1 MNKTRNIGNYMPFI
15 ALGILFLVFGIASK
29 GAIFQPFNLRSLVE
43 QIVPITI
50 GGLGVIF
57 VAATGSV
64 DLSVGSLMGL
74 AAVIASMLGEAFGT
88 WIIIPA
94 ALLVGAGVGLLNGFI
109 VSKCKVSSFMTT
121 LAMLF
126 ALKGMTNFF
135 LDISGLIQTPK
146 AIKALNATPVKM
158 TILVAAIVIMYY
170 VFEKTKYG
178 RCCKVIGE
186 NELTVITVGIPVQK
200 YRMIAYVLSGFM
212 AGGVGAVLSLA
223 KLGGPTN
230 TMGAFQEIRIMLAI
244 FLGGVMV
251 TGGMSTKIYKLIVG
265 AFSIIVIENGLILA
279 KAPTEF
285 SEMIQG
291 ICLILIVFL
300 ISYFNKRS
308 VRMSSMKPE
317 NEK

>member
-1 MNKTRNIGNYMPFI
+1 MNKTRNLGNVMPFI
-15 ALGILFLVFGIASK
+15 ALGVLFLIFGIASK

-43 QIVPITI
+43 NIVPITI

-57 VAATGSV
+57 VAAQGCV

-74 AAVIASMLGEAFGT
+74 AAVIASMLGEALGT
-88 WIIIPA
+88 WVIIPA
-94 ALLVGAGVGLLNGFI
+94 ALVVGAGVGLLNGFI
-109 VSKCKVSSFMTT
+109 VAKCKVSSFMTT

-135 LDISGLIQTPK
+135 LDMSGLIQTPK
-146 AIKALNATPVKM
+146 AIKVLNQTPIKM
-158 TILVAAIVIMYY
+158 LILVLAIAVVFY

-186 NELTVITVGIPVQK
+186 NELTVITVGLPVVK
-200 YRMIAYVLSGFM
+200 YRIIAYVISGFM

-251 TGGMSTKIYKLIVG
+251 TGGMSAKVYKLIVG

-279 KAPTEF
+279 AAPTEF

-291 ICLILIVFL
+291 ICLILIVYL
-300 ISYFNKRS
+300 ISYFNKKS
-308 VRMSSMKPE
+308 VKLGRMKL
-317 NEK
+317 EKE